1 VTTLRRLLPFLAW
14 FPTTRERL
22 GADCI
27 AGLSVG
33 LVLVPQAM
41 AYAQLAGMPAY
52 YGLYAALLPVLV
64 GAMWGSSQQLS
75 TGPVAM
81 VALLTGATLS
91 QFAAPGSGHFIAL
104 AIALALMVGVMQLAM
119 GLAGLGA
126 IVNFISHPVIAG
138 FTNAAAIIIALSQLD
153 KVLGVAGARSGSFI
167 ADVWDVLQQI
177 GNTHVPTLLMAVAA
191 LAVILALR
199 RFAPAWPG
207 VLVAVALSTLASWA
221 IGFERN
227 ATVDPARFEDATARN
242 VIDFVLATGRRVKE
256 INSEIAQK
264 SLELQKLEKQHAA
277 GYPRILALQYDIQIL
292 RLELD
297 AVERE
302 HRLRSR
308 ELRHFVFERVAGA
321 DGAERFHLEGLAP
334 AGARTDGSRWRFSRV
349 ADDRLVLS
357 GGGAVVGA
365 IPSGLPRISLPAV
378 TWDTVRMLLTTAF
391 VITLV
396 GFMEALSI
404 ARAMA
409 ARTRQRIDP
418 DQELIGQGL
427 ANVAGS
433 LTQAFPVS
441 GSFSR
446 SAVNLS
452 AGAVSGLSSV
462 FAFALVLLTLL
473 VFTPLLYHL
482 PQAVLAVIIMLAVVN
497 LINVAAFRHAWKAHR
512 HDGFAAIVTFV
523 ATLAFAPHLDSGILL
538 GAGLAIVLYLYRT
551 MRPRIAILG
560 RHADG
565 TLRDAR
571 LYNLPTTE
579 YIIAVRF
586 DGSLYFA
593 NVPYFENA
601 LLEESARHP
610 RAKYILIVGDGINE
624 IDASGEEAVRNI
636 VQRLRD
642 NGVTVVFSGLK
653 RQVLAVMEA
662 TGLYSL
668 VGAQHFF
675 RTEDAALDAIFQWIT
690 DPEFD
695 AKFCPLRPNGTAP
708 GNAAGDARPA

>member
-1 VTTLRRLLPFLAW
+1 
-14 FPTTRERL
+14 
-22 GADCI
+22 
-27 AGLSVG
+27 
-33 LVLVPQAM
+33 
-41 AYAQLAGMPAY
+41 
-52 YGLYAALLPVLV
+52 
-64 GAMWGSSQQLS
+64 
-75 TGPVAM
+75 
-81 VALLTGATLS
+81 
-91 QFAAPGSGHFIAL
+91 
-104 AIALALMVGVMQLAM
+104 
-119 GLAGLGA
+119 
-126 IVNFISHPVIAG
+126 
-138 FTNAAAIIIALSQLD
+138 
-153 KVLGVAGARSGSFI
+153 
-167 ADVWDVLQQI
+167 
-177 GNTHVPTLLMAVAA
+177 
-191 LAVILALR
+191 
-199 RFAPAWPG
+199 
-207 VLVAVALSTLASWA
+207 
-221 IGFERN
+221 
-227 ATVDPARFEDATARN
+227 
-242 VIDFVLATGRRVKE
+242 
-256 INSEIAQK
+256 
-264 SLELQKLEKQHAA
+264 
-277 GYPRILALQYDIQIL
+277 
-292 RLELD
+292 
-297 AVERE
+297 
-302 HRLRSR
+302 
-308 ELRHFVFERVAGA
+308 
-321 DGAERFHLEGLAP
+321 
-334 AGARTDGSRWRFSRV
+334 
-349 ADDRLVLS
+349 
-357 GGGAVVGA
+357 
-365 IPSGLPRISLPAV
+365 
-378 TWDTVRMLLTTAF
+378 
-391 VITLV
+391 
-396 GFMEALSI
+396 
-404 ARAMA
+404 
-409 ARTRQRIDP
+409 
-418 DQELIGQGL
+418 
-427 ANVAGS
+427 
-433 LTQAFPVS
+433 
-441 GSFSR
+441 
-446 SAVNLS
+446 
-452 AGAVSGLSSV
+452 
-462 FAFALVLLTLL
+462 
-473 VFTPLLYHL
+473 
-482 PQAVLAVIIMLAVVN
+482 
-497 LINVAAFRHAWKAHR
+497 VAAFRHAWKAHR